1 MVFDSSDKVSRYR
14 MVLTVATD
22 SVHVDPKWYPLLF
35 KYFAYLTGPLKIELA
50 NRVINGDLRKG
61 LDSFIRKLIKDR
73 NYVLYMESYR
83 KQLLD
88 LMIDEAGYICDKN
101 GKRIVHISE
110 YDPIPYVSNPIT
122 LAIMDEQIY
131 KNIDN
136 YGAGSYWS
144 NSEPDNPGN
153 WKYNYDDPNGEI
165 KGMPNKGNI
174 GAIPTPYKDRGV
186 TANAYNTDAR
196 IFGTVIIPRKAGES

>member
-1 MVFDSSDKVSRYR
+1 
-14 MVLTVATD
+14 
-22 SVHVDPKWYPLLF
+22 
-35 KYFAYLTGPLKIELA
+35 
-50 NRVINGDLRKG
+50 
-61 LDSFIRKLIKDR
+61 
-73 NYVLYMESYR
+73 MESYR
-83 KQLLD
+83 KHPLD
-88 LMIDEAGYICDKN
+88 LMIDEYGYICDKSGN
-101 GKRIVHISE
+101 RIVHISE

-136 YGAGSYWS
+136 YGAGTYWS

-153 WKYNYDDPNGEI
+153 WKYNYDDPNGEQTGVGPNDPNPI